1 MLQSSDDLLTVA
13 EVCDLLKI
21 SKTIVYDMVKDGRLP
36 CVKLPGVR
44 RFFIKRSDIE
54 ELFNG

>member
-1 MLQSSDDLLTVA
+1 MTSSDDLLTVA

-36 CVKLPGVR
+36 SVKLPGVR
-44 RFFIKRSDIE
+44 RFFVKRSDIE
-54 ELFNG
+54 RIFNG

>member
-1 MLQSSDDLLTVA
+1 LTSSDDLLTVA

-36 CVKLPGVR
+36 SVKLPGVR
-44 RFFIKRSDIE
+44 RFFVKRSDIE
-54 ELFNG
+54 RIFNG